1 MTASLDELSKKTFT
15 FDMTAYE
22 QIWPVAEDHYG
33 IITSA
38 EAKEMGVSKQRMV
51 AMEKSGRLERIGRG
65 VYQVKHHV
73 PGANDVYAAAVAIV
87 GEGAYL
93 RSASVL
99 FMLGLTP
106 ANPSVVYVGT
116 PKRIRRRLPRGFRLK
131 RTAPCGAVEY
141 DGFEGIRCQGLV
153 DALKTA
159 RDEGAVE
166 ADRIAAAAAK
176 AKEKGL
182 LSDEECAQFQD

>member
-1 MTASLDELSKKTFT
+1 MSRKTFT

-38 EAKEMGVSKQRMV
+38 EAKEMGISKQRMV

-73 PGANDVYAAAVAIV
+73 PGANDVYAAAVAV
-87 GEGAYL
+87 AGEGAYL

-106 ANPSVVYVGT
+106 ANPSVMYVGT
-116 PKRIRRRLPRGFRLK
+116 PKRIRRAMPKGFRLK
-131 RTAPCGAVEY
+131 STTPCEVVEY
-141 DGFEGIRCQGLV
+141 DGFEGIRYQGLV

-159 RDEGAVE
+159 CAEGTVE

-182 LSDEECAQFQD
+182 LSNEECAQFQD

>member
-1 MTASLDELSKKTFT
+1 M
-15 FDMTAYE
+15 
-22 QIWPVAEDHYG
+22 
-33 IITSA
+33 
-38 EAKEMGVSKQRMV
+38 
-51 AMEKSGRLERIGRG
+51 
-65 VYQVKHHV
+65 
-73 PGANDVYAAAVAIV
+73 
-87 GEGAYL
+87 
-93 RSASVL
+93 
-99 FMLGLTP
+99 
-106 ANPSVVYVGT
+106 
-116 PKRIRRRLPRGFRLK
+116 K